1 MSIVVTA
8 VDALT
13 DSDELLL
20 SAFGKLEVSDCPST
34 PEEHKRTI
42 VEALIIREL
51 DQEEGFLDFSS
62 F

>member
-1 MSIVVTA
+1 MVVTA
-8 VDALT
+8 ADTLS

-20 SAFGKLEVSDCPST
+20 AALGKLEVADNPSI
-34 PEEHKRTI
+34 PEEYKRTI